1 MNSTKLVVNASPII
15 SLAQIGYADLLL
27 RLTSQLVIPKGV
39 FEEITAY
46 RMDDEAV
53 LWMRDKK
60 RSLIHQVE
68 IPTKISE
75 WNLGKGESEVI
86 AFAYQQK
93 EYVVS
98 IDDRAAKRCA
108 ESFDIKVRGTI
119 ALIIDAKR
127 KQFIFEATPLLLKL
141 KANGFRISSAVFDE
155 ALKLAGES

>member
-1 MNSTKLVVNASPII
+1 MNSTRLVVNASPII

-27 RLTSQLVIPKGV
+27 SLSSELVIPKGV

-46 RMDDEAV
+46 SIDDPAV

-68 IPTKISE
+68 IPTIISE

-93 EYVVS
+93 EYVVA

-127 KQFIFEATPLLLKL
+127 KQFISEATPLLLKL